1 MRFLLIFL
9 FNALCLLVTAQA
21 NEMLVGKSLICKT
34 ETFPVKG
41 GFNFSTLDKL
51 IRYNILW
58 NSTKNEEFIEK
69 TSHCYMI
76 INDEVAV
83 SESSKDLNCGTYSSF
98 INLNTL
104 VYTIPTSTNLL
115 TADCVYFDGDIE
127 EKIESSINVIHN

>member
-1 MRFLLIFL
+1 MRILLIFL
-9 FNALCLLVTAQA
+9 FNTLCFLGTVQA

-41 GFNFSTLDKL
+41 GFNFSAPDKL
-51 IRYNILW
+51 VRYNILW
-58 NSTKNEEFIEK
+58 NSSKNEEFIEK
-69 TSHCYMI
+69 TSHCYTI

-83 SESSKDLNCGTYSSF
+83 SESSKDSNCGAYSSF

-115 TADCVYFDGDIE
+115 TADCVYFNGDIE
-127 EKIESSINVIHN
+127 EKIESSINVIYN

>member
-1 MRFLLIFL
+1 M
-9 FNALCLLVTAQA
+9 LVTAQA

-34 ETFPVKG
+34 DTFPVKG

-58 NSTKNEEFIEK
+58 NSAKNEEFIEK

-76 INDEVAV
+76 IKDEVAV
-83 SESSKDLNCGTYSSF
+83 SEFSKDSNCGTYSSF

-115 TADCVYFDGDIE
+115 TADCVYFDGNIE
-127 EKIESSINVIHN
+127 EKIESSINVIYN